1 MESKLRPRLCYLV
14 KEERDY
20 GFHLQGGRKIGGEF
34 IRKVV
39 PGSSADLG
47 GLRPGDRVV
56 EVNGVNVE
64 KDSHHEVVKRVRA
77 IPNRVRLLVVDS
89 DTDEYLRSRGLVC
102 TEDMAIEMGT
112 LLSRPSSRPMPA
124 TSSLVRKISPLSVK
138 PDHLHSFHSTAEDL
152 SIDMIIQDKV
162 KRSSLTSCSATDIEL
177 QVEPSPEPTD
187 ELCPRLCH
195 LVKED
200 NGYGFSLHS
209 NKTKGGQFV
218 HSVDPGSAAESADIR
233 PGDRILEVNGVNIE
247 GLTHSEVVALIKS
260 GREEVRLLVVDQEM
274 DELFHRLK
282 STSITNHAKEAY
294 MDESATESI
303 KSTLCSTPEL
313 PTTNP
318 QIINVT
324 VTDAPITY
332 MSQKSRANGS
342 SASHSSRSSTTQSDI
357 SNSDI
362 SIQVFDEDDRRVSD
376 PFVDSGLVLSST
388 AAEAKQKVRASR
400 NKKRAPLMEWSK
412 KRELFSS
419 F

>member
-1 MESKLRPRLCYLV
+1 MESNLRPRVCYLVKGKRDYGFHLQGGRKIGGEFIYKVVLGSSADLGGIRPGDRVVEVNGVNVEKDRHHEVVKRVRAIPNRVRLLVVDSDTDEYLRSRGLVCTEDMAVEMGTLLPQISPLSVKPDHLHSFHTTAAGLHLDLAGMESKLRPRLCYLV

-162 KRSSLTSCSATDIEL
+162 KRSSLTSCSATDIEVRVDIKT
-177 QVEPSPEPTD
+177 QD
-187 ELCPRLCH
+187 
-195 LVKED
+195 
-200 NGYGFSLHS
+200 FSLWSHWHYKHTQIS
-209 NKTKGGQFV
+209 AVSAQFLLEFKGGK
-218 HSVDPGSAAESADIR
+218 S
-233 PGDRILEVNGVNIE
+233 
-247 GLTHSEVVALIKS
+247 THFQDALI
-260 GREEVRLLVVDQEM
+260 
-274 DELFHRLK
+274 
-282 STSITNHAKEAY
+282 T
-294 MDESATESI
+294 
-303 KSTLCSTPEL
+303 
-313 PTTNP
+313 
-318 QIINVT
+318 
-324 VTDAPITY
+324 
-332 MSQKSRANGS
+332 
-342 SASHSSRSSTTQSDI
+342 
-357 SNSDI
+357 
-362 SIQVFDEDDRRVSD
+362 
-376 PFVDSGLVLSST
+376 
-388 AAEAKQKVRASR
+388 
-400 NKKRAPLMEWSK
+400 WS
-412 KRELFSS
+412 L
-419 F
+419 